1 MNNLNGY
8 YKNSP
13 WPVECGG
20 NKRQKIVS
28 NGVLNSKDK
37 KPKVITKINNRWN
50 VMFVHRNQGELF
62 LGGTMPSFIGPN
74 LLDGSKKLT
83 LMILVF

>member
-1 MNNLNGY
+1 MNNLTAY

-28 NGVLNSKDK
+28 NDVLNSKNK
-37 KPKVITKINNRWN
+37 KPKVVTVINNRWN
-50 VMFVHRNQGELF
+50 VMFVHRNQVSFFLVELC
-62 LGGTMPSFIGPN
+62 LHS
-74 LLDGSKKLT
+74 
-83 LMILVF
+83 